1 MRASEFS
8 KPKFNIRKGK
18 NNFSV
23 VLSINGKTVGQYEY
37 DNQTNRHTAEVMPE
51 YKGKG
56 YGKLLVLK
64 ALDTANNL
72 GFDFIE
78 DESRTSEYD
87 NVIDSLENNG
97 YIIRNEEQLFLTQQG
112 LDYLNH
118 ESK

>member
-8 KPKFNIRKGK
+8 KPKFSVRKGR
-18 NNFSV
+18 NNFSIT
-23 VLSINGKTVGQYEY
+23 LSIGSKTIGQYEY
-37 DNQTNRHTAEVMPE
+37 DNRTARHTAEVMPE

-78 DESRTSEYD
+78 DENRTSEYD

-97 YIIRNEEQLFLTQQG
+97 FIVRDMDQLYLTQDG

>member
-8 KPKFNIRKGK
+8 KPKFTVRKGK
-18 NNFSV
+18 NTFSIS
-23 VLSINGKTVGQYEY
+23 LSIDNKVVGQYQY
-37 DNQTNRHTAEVMPE
+37 NNQTNRHIAEVLPE

-64 ALDTANNL
+64 ALDTANDL

-97 YIIRNEEQLFLTQQG
+97 LLVRDEEQLFLTQQG

>member
-1 MRASEFS
+1 L
-8 KPKFNIRKGK
+8 
-18 NNFSV
+18 SV
-23 VLSINGKTVGQYEY
+23 DNKVVGQYQY
-37 DNQTNRHTAEVMPE
+37 NNQTNRHIAEVLPE

-64 ALDTANNL
+64 ALDIANDL

-97 YIIRNEEQLFLTQQG
+97 LLVRDEEQLFLTQQG

>member
-18 NNFSV
+18 NSFSIQ
-23 VLSINGKTVGQYEY
+23 LSIDGKPAGQYEY
-37 DNQTNRHTAEVMPE
+37 NNQTNRHTAEVMPQF
-51 YKGKG
+51 KGKG
-56 YGKLLVLK
+56 YGKLLTLK

-87 NVIDSLENNG
+87 NMIDSLENFG
-97 YIIRNEEQLFLTQQG
+97 YIVRDSDQLYLTQQG